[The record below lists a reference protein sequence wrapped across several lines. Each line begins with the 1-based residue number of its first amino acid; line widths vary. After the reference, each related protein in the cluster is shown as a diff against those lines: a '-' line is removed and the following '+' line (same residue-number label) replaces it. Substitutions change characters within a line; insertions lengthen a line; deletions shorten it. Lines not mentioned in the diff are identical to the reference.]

1 MYKIFINLK
10 YNIIIYKCI
19 YNGKLILYNEVF
31 IINIFILNL
40 QLSVISL
47 HIFMYYNL
55 R

>member
-19 YNGKLILYNEVF
+19 YNGKLIEIF
-31 IINIFILNL
+31 IVNIFILNL